1 MRVLHAVALVFLLI
15 ASVPHT
21 LGQAGAAG
29 EASRDRG
36 QLIDGVREIAAPGS
50 PGSLVVYAPT
60 ASVVVTGGSDGGS
73 DVAVVACGR
82 LGKGRVVALAH
93 DGFFAS
99 DNLQIADTSRLMA
112 NAVSWAAADRQK
124 PRVGLID
131 GHPLQSLLEQKGAI
145 VGRVTLDQGI
155 QGVDVLVIN
164 PWKLSPQQVQRL
176 RAFVRSGG
184 GLVVAAT
191 GWGWQQFAK
200 KPMSEFPGNW
210 LLAGSGV
217 AWTEG
222 FANKTGPK
230 GFTTGGEVSPYV
242 NTATALELLKAH
254 RDAGPKDLACALAS
268 IRLAL
273 QVVPAA
279 EPQLRSDIRK
289 MLDGMKADLVPTRQK
304 PVRIDDPSR
313 RFAVGLETVLMQ
325 QSPVEELAASP
336 AAKDFPGPVP
346 ADAPRGEHKVTIN
359 TAVPGWQS
367 LGLYAAPGEKITVTV
382 PRGAIGLNLAVQV
395 GSHTDQLWNLDAW
408 ERLPQVVR
416 RFPVT
421 KTTTTAA
428 NALGGLVYID
438 VSDGTKPGKIAV
450 TIKNVVEAPL
460 YRLGTTTREEWQSRQ
475 RNRPAPWAEFVGKN
489 VVFTFPS
496 SFVRELDDPKGVIT
510 LWDEVIAAQDSFASS
525 TPRKRPERVVADV
538 QISAGYMHSGY
549 PIMIPI
555 DDSVPLGLSESRLR
569 KEGAWGYFHEFG
581 HNHQS
586 GDWTFD
592 GTGEVTNNLI
602 VLYIF
607 DKVLGQRFD
616 SGHENIRDR
625 DQRNR
630 RIREFMAKGAPFDEW
645 KKDPFLALMMYIQLY
660 EAFGP
665 EPFKVVFAEYARL
678 AEGERPKSDD
688 EKRDQWLV
696 RLSKATGKNLGP
708 FFRAW
713 GVPTSDG
720 ARVSVSKLP
729 SWMPPGFQAPK

>member
-1 MRVLHAVALVFLLI
+1 MRAICAVVLLL
-15 ASVPHT
+15 P
-21 LGQAGAAG
+21 LGVTDAPAQAGGPAAG
-29 EASRDRG
+29 ASDRT
-36 QLIDGVREIAAPGS
+36 QLVEGVREVAAPGS
-50 PGSLVVYAPT
+50 PGSLAVYAPT
-60 ASVVVTGGSDGGS
+60 ASVVVAGGSDGGS

-82 LGKGRVVALAH
+82 LGKGRVVAFAH
-93 DGFFAS
+93 DGFFAA
-99 DNLQIADTSRLMA
+99 DQLPVADTSRLMV
-112 NAVSWAAADRQK
+112 NAVRWAGAGRPR
-124 PRVGLID
+124 PRVGLVD
-131 GHPLQSLLEQKGAI
+131 GHPLQSLLEQQGAI
-145 VGRVTLDQGI
+145 AGRVTLDQRI

-164 PWKLSPQQVQRL
+164 PWNLTPQQVQRL
-176 RAFVRSGG
+176 RGFVRTGG

-191 GWGWQQFAK
+191 GWGWQQSAR
-200 KPMSEFPGNW
+200 KPMSDFPGNW
-210 LLAGSGV
+210 LLAESGV

-222 FANKTGPK
+222 FADRTGPK
-230 GFTTGGEVSPYV
+230 GFTVNGEVSPYV
-242 NTATALELLKAH
+242 NTATALELLKARH
-254 RDAGPKDLACALAS
+254 DAGPKDLACALAS
-268 IRLAL
+268 VRLAL
-273 QVVPAA
+273 QVVPAT
-279 EPQLRSDIRK
+279 EPRFRSDVRK
-289 MLDGMKADLVPTRQK
+289 MLDGMKADLVPTHQK
-304 PVRIDDPSR
+304 PARIDDPAR
-313 RFAVGLETVLMQ
+313 RFAVGLETVLTQ

-336 AAKDFPGPVP
+336 AAKEFPGPVP

-367 LGLYAAPGEKITVTV
+367 LGLYAAPGERVAVTV

-395 GSHTDQLWNLDAW
+395 GSHTDQLWHLDAW

-421 KTTTTAA
+421 KTATTAA
-428 NALGGLVYID
+428 NALGGLIYID
-438 VSDGTKPGKIAV
+438 VPDGTRPGKLTV
-450 TIKNVVEAPL
+450 TVKNAVEAPL

-475 RNRPAPWAEFVGKN
+475 RNRPAPWAELAGRN

-496 SFVRELDDPKGVIT
+496 SFVRELDDPDGVLA

-525 TPRKRPERVVADV
+525 PPRKRPERVVADA

-549 PIMIPI
+549 PIMMPI
-555 DDSVPLGLSESRLR
+555 DDGVRLGLSEERLR

-607 DKVLGQRFD
+607 DEVLRQRFD

-625 DQRNR
+625 EARNR
-630 RIREFMAKGAPFDEW
+630 QIREFMAKGAPFEEW
-645 KKDPFLALMMYIQLY
+645 KKDAFLALMMYIQVY

-665 EPFKVVFAEYARL
+665 GPYKAVFAEYARL
-678 AEGERPKSDD
+678 PDGERPRSDD

-713 GVPTSDG
+713 GVPTSEG
-720 ARVSVSKLP
+720 ARASVANLTP
-729 SWMPPGFQAPK
+729 WMPPGFQAPR